1 MHHNEINS
9 RVMSDEYKDIMT
21 QVFKPAPDD
30 MVTGFK
36 RKMTFI
42 QSNFP
47 HSEKTV
53 TRCLEGLSTKP
64 TLVELMAA
72 AYLVNGGLLFKHDE
86 IHETEIDDPE
96 YSKLLK
102 EMDELHCAHAESPKA
117 TTSATDIDIF
127 AEIE

>member
-1 MHHNEINS
+1 MDYNKKTTRH
-9 RVMSDEYKDIMT
+9 MSDEYKDIMT
-21 QVFKPAPDD
+21 QVFRPAPDD

-53 TRCLEGLSTKP
+53 TRCLEGLSPKP

-86 IHETEIDDPE
+86 IHEPEIDDPE

-102 EMDELHCAHAESPKA
+102 EMDELHCAHPESPEA
-117 TTSATDIDIF
+117 TTSATEIDIF
-127 AEIE
+127 AEI